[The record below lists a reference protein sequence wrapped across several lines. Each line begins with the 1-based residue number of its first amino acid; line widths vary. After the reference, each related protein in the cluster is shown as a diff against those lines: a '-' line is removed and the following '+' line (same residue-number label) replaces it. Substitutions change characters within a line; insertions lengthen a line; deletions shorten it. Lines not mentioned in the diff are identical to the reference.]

1 MTKLVKRLFIH
12 IKIRTIFIPRV
23 KRIART
29 KDKLHKNL
37 KKIQDGHNIQADIK
51 EMRVMSKMLH
61 RTQYGTTKHP
71 HDPLKLDIMGHSD
84 AVRRV
89 VIRVDR
95 QNNSNSNERS
105 RD

>member
-1 MTKLVKRLFIH
+1 
-12 IKIRTIFIPRV
+12 
-23 KRIART
+23 
-29 KDKLHKNL
+29 
-37 KKIQDGHNIQADIK
+37 
-51 EMRVMSKMLH
+51 MSKMLH

-105 RD
+105 RDQTYVNITYPENELD